1 MKTDTLLILGGYGNT
16 GQSIARLLLK
26 ETDCHVVLAGRDL
39 ARAEAMARALASK
52 HGSERVSAV
61 RADAA
66 DPSSLRQA
74 MEGCRLAVVASSTP
88 AYAGQVARAALDT
101 GTDYLDVQVSTA
113 KLGALSA
120 LEEDIRRAGRCF
132 ITDGG
137 FHPGLPAV
145 LVRYAGSRFE
155 HLTRA
160 EVGSVIRVEW
170 ARLDIG
176 ATAIEE
182 LVGLAGSQILEFQKG
197 TWRPARWTAM
207 WTPRTMDFGPV
218 FGRQY
223 CVPMFLEEMRSLPE
237 LYPGLRRVG
246 FYVGGLNWFVDW
258 VVFPLAWLAMR
269 VWPRRALRPMARLM
283 HWGLCR
289 FSRPPYGTLLKLE
302 ADGLV
307 RGTARHLELTL
318 SHADAYELTAIPVV
332 ACLLQ
337 YLDGTARRPGL
348 WLQAHVAEPERML
361 RDMERMGVAIS
372 LVEPVPGR
380 ERTAEEHWAQTP
392 AHSVTPSGPA

>member
-16 GQSIARLLLK
+16 GRLIARLLLQ

-39 ARAEAMARALASK
+39 ARAEAMARTLASEQ
-52 HGSERVSAV
+52 GGERVSAV

-66 DPSSLRQA
+66 DPSSLRRA
-74 MEGCRLAVVASSTP
+74 LEGCRLVIVASSTS

-101 GTDYLDVQVSTA
+101 GTDYLDLQFSWT
-113 KLGALSA
+113 KFGALRP
-120 LEEDIRRAGRCF
+120 LEEEIRGAGRCF

-145 LVRYAGSRFE
+145 LVRYAGSRFD

-160 EVGSVIRVEW
+160 EVGSVIRIDW

-176 ATAIEE
+176 AATAEE
-182 LVGLAGSQILEFQKG
+182 FVRELADYQVLEFQKG
-197 TWRPARWTAM
+197 AWRPAPWKAM
-207 WTPRTMDFGPV
+207 WMPRTMDFGPV

-237 LYPGLRRVG
+237 LYPGLWRVG
-246 FYVGGLNWFVDW
+246 FYVGGFNWFVDW
-258 VVFPLAWLAMR
+258 LVSPLAWLAMR

-283 HWGLCR
+283 HWGLRR

-318 SHADAYELTAIPVV
+318 SHADGYAFTAIPVV

-361 RDMERMGVAIS
+361 RDMERMGVA
-372 LVEPVPGR
+372 LTLTEPLPGR
-380 ERTAEEHWAQTP
+380 ERAPEDHWGQTP
-392 AHSVTPSGPA
+392 AHS